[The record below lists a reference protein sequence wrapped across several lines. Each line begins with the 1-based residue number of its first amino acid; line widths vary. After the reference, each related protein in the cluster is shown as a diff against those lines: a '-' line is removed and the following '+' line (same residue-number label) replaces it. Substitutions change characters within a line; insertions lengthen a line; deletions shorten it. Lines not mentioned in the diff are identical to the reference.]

1 MSNSDYQEPTN
12 EQLWVQPPVDP
23 SAVPP
28 SQQLVP
34 APQQPMVPPMV
45 APRAA
50 PIAKRSGPSDKR
62 FVLAIV
68 SLALGIPLSAIGA
81 GTSGIAGLLI
91 AWVGIVLVNLVYGM
105 NRTT

>member
-12 EQLWVQPPVDP
+12 EQLWAQPPGDP

-28 SQQLVP
+28 SAQLVP
-34 APQQPMVPPMV
+34 TPQPPV
-45 APRAA
+45 LAPRAA
-50 PIAKRSGPSDKR
+50 LIAKRTGPSDKR

-105 NRTT
+105 NRTN

>member
-12 EQLWVQPPVDP
+12 EQLWAQPPVDP

-28 SQQLVP
+28 SRQLVP
-34 APQQPMVPPMV
+34 APQPPMPQPMV
-45 APRAA
+45 APPVA
-50 PIAKRSGPSDKR
+50 PPAKRTGPTDKR

-68 SLALGIPLSAIGA
+68 SLAIGIPLSAIGA
-81 GTSGIAGLLI
+81 GTNGIPGLLI

-105 NRTT
+105 NRTN